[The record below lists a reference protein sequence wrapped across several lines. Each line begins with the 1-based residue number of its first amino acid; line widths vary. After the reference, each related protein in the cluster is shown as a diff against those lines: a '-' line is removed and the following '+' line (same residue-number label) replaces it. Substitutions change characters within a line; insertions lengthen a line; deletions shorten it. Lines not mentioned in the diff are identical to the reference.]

1 MILIET
7 ARGKKLHVDLEEKF
21 LPPVSITKNVQNEG
35 LADIL
40 WKAGVACYRILVA
53 HCRGGYTGSS
63 TKNVTVY

>member
-7 ARGKKLHVDLEEKF
+7 REENCRCRSHGDV
-21 LPPVSITKNVQNEG
+21 PSSVSITKNVKNEG
-35 LADIL
+35 LTDIL